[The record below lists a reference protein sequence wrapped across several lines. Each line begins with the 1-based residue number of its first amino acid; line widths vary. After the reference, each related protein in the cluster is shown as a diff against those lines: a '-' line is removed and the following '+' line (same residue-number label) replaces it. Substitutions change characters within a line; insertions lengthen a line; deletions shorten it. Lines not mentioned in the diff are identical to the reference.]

1 MCTPTFG
8 GGAAKRQRVM
18 TVGLYKE
25 RPAGA
30 TSIEEFERFCLDRK
44 AVLTGIERAQA
55 TGKKG
60 AAMKEAIEKLLAQ
73 YLPERDRDDAQLAED
88 RRKDHL
94 SRHFLCLLYSK
105 SAEKQRWLLLQE
117 ARLFR
122 HRFNALSAEER
133 GTLMRE
139 LRGADWNPITR
150 DAYGEVQQR
159 LMAVFG
165 GRNMNL
171 QASQYSPEN
180 AEYFHSV
187 TAPWTHIYA
196 VPFEEVPDLVCG
208 RQVFLQGGCAY
219 VLSRDLDAIAADS
232 FKKHLSA
239 KLAGYGKEF
248 YETVH
253 QEGER
258 LGPLMLGVPDGQ
270 ATAFV
275 AEGSVALQELPAVL
289 QASAPLCMRSSYGVL
304 KATHHLK
311 HNARLQFGLFL
322 KGIGVSMEDALAFWR
337 TEFMKGGKT
346 GEEFEKE
353 YSYNFKHQYGQEG
366 SRINYKPHACGKVI
380 GASPDPSGATGCPFR
395 TCKSDALAQALGKM
409 SLKADAVTAA
419 VGKAREGHF
428 QVACTMVYEARHGKF
443 GAEGGVQHP
452 NQYFKE
458 NREYY
463 KGKEEWG
470 MK

>member
-25 RPAGA
+25 RPSGD
-30 TSIEEFERFCLDRK
+30 TNLQEFERFSLDRK

-55 TGKKG
+55 TGTKG
-60 AAMKEAIEKLLAQ
+60 DEMKEVIEKLLLQ
-73 YLPERDRDDAQLAED
+73 YLPERDRDEAQLAED

-105 SAEKQRWLLLQE
+105 SAEKQRWLLKQE
-117 ARLFR
+117 ARLFK

-139 LRGADWNPITR
+139 LRGADWKPITEGE
-150 DAYGEVQQR
+150 YGELQQR

-165 GRNMNL
+165 GRNMNM

-187 TAPWTHIYA
+187 KAPWTHIYA
-196 VPFEEVPDLVCG
+196 VPFEEVVDLVRG
-208 RQVFLQGGCAY
+208 RQVFLKGGRAY
-219 VLSRDLDAIAADS
+219 VLSRDLDAIALDS
-232 FKKHLSA
+232 FKKHLSER
-239 KLAGYGKEF
+239 LAVCGREF
-248 YETVH
+248 HEIVH
-253 QEGER
+253 QEDER
-258 LGPLMLGVPDGQ
+258 LGPLMLGLPDGQ
-270 ATAFV
+270 AVAFV
-275 AEGSVALQELPAVL
+275 AEGSVTLQELPAVL

-311 HNARLQFGLFL
+311 HHARLQFGLFL
-322 KGIGVSMEDALAFWR
+322 KGIGVKMEDALAFWR
-337 TEFMKGGKT
+337 TEFAKGGTSAEK
-346 GEEFEKE
+346 FEKE
-353 YSYNFKHQYGQEG
+353 YSYNFKHQYGQAG
-366 SRINYKPHACGKVI
+366 SRINYKPYACGKVI
-380 GASPDPSGATGCPFR
+380 GASPDTSGATGCPFR
-395 TCKSDALAQALGKM
+395 ICKSDALAQALGKM
-409 SLKADAVTAA
+409 SLKADAVTAV

-452 NQYFKE
+452 NQYF
-458 NREYY
+458 RESQNTQNE
-463 KGKEEWG
+463 K
-470 MK
+470 